1 MMMSKPNSEQEK
13 QEEEAPAFASAPAA
27 MKTGTVEDLERRLAM
42 LGKSEGNVIAAAT
55 TATAAPPTM
64 KAAAAA
70 AAAPA
75 PPPTV
80 QAPAAAVAPAAIKGG
95 KNALLVR
102 RNIFKKKIR

>member
-13 QEEEAPAFASAPAA
+13 EVEEAPAFAAPAA

-42 LGKSEGNVIAAAT
+42 LGKDEGRVAT
-55 TATAAPPTM
+55 TAAAAAAPPTM
-64 KAAAAA
+64 KD
-70 AAAPA
+70 APA

-80 QAPAAAVAPAAIKGG
+80 QAPAPAPAAIKLGGG

-102 RNIFKKKIR
+102 RNIFKKL

>member
-70 AAAPA
+70 APA

>member
-55 TATAAPPTM
+55 NATAAPPTM
-64 KAAAAA
+64 KAAAA

>member
-13 QEEEAPAFASAPAA
+13 EVEEAPAFAAPAA

-42 LGKSEGNVIAAAT
+42 LGKDEGRVAT
-55 TATAAPPTM
+55 TAAAAAPPTM
-64 KAAAAA
+64 KD
-70 AAAPA
+70 APA

-80 QAPAAAVAPAAIKGG
+80 QAPAPAPAAIKLGGG

-102 RNIFKKKIR
+102 RNIFKKLKKR